1 MLVNVPS
8 CHHYVKLGDSC
19 QHSLEFWEWED
30 GRRKV
35 YVSVAPLESYRLEI
49 MTSAFTI
56 HAQAARAA
64 LCYTQMPPKASSE
77 ACDLRGRVL
86 FLGTARLEQP

>member
-19 QHSLEFWEWED
+19 QHSQELWEWED

-49 MTSAFTI
+49 MTSAFAI

-64 LCYTQMPPKASSE
+64 LLHPDAP
-77 ACDLRGRVL
+77 
-86 FLGTARLEQP
+86 